1 MEIKEFSDRA
11 VDTLTQQPI
20 LKEVIRKGDDQ
31 TNRAVLT
38 AYHAGCQDGSNE
50 PVAAGSENRGSSH
63 STTDRVPDVKSFI
76 DRALPDLRKRAA

>member
-20 LKEVIRKGDDQ
+20 LKDVIRKGDDQ

-38 AYHAGCQDGSNE
+38 AYHAGCQDGSSE
-50 PVAAGSENRGSSH
+50 PVAAGSDRGSSP
-63 STTDRVPDVKSFI
+63 STTNRVPDVKSFI
-76 DRALPDLRKRAA
+76 DRTLPELRKRAA